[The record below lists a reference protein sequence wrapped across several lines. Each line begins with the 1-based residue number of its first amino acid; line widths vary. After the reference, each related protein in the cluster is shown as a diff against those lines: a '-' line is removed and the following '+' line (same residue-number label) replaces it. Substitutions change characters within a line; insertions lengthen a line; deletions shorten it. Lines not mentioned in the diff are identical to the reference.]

1 MGLAPALAN
10 AVKRR
15 GRKEQKICTAP
26 QLLFPEY
33 LGVLI
38 YIWGGF
44 DSSRGDSAAAAELS
58 TAQWNPGPSAM
69 MTDNPFTRVY
79 SNALVRDTFLML

>member
-1 MGLAPALAN
+1 MAPALAN

-38 YIWGGF
+38 YIWGGL
-44 DSSRGDSAAAAELS
+44 DSSRGASAAAAELS
-58 TAQWNPGPSAM
+58 TAQ
-69 MTDNPFTRVY
+69 MTDHNPFTRVY
-79 SNALVRDTFLML
+79 SNALVRDAFLML